1 MTKDEIF
8 NSVLG
13 KEGGYV
19 DHPDDKEAQQSGALL
34 RTLPVLMDIVA
45 ICAI

>member
-8 NSVLG
+8 NSILG

-19 DHPDDKEAQQSGALL
+19 DHPDDKEAQQCGASL
-34 RTLPVLMDIVA
+34 RILPVLTDTVA
-45 ICAI
+45 ICEI